1 MDKNSITGIILIAV
15 LVVGYNI
22 MFPPV
27 FEETNT
33 STQDT
38 TSTTVIVEEVIEE
51 TAEILIDENIDDSNV
66 SEELN
71 SKYGAFSISALGQD
85 EEILIENDK
94 LQFLISSKGGRIS
107 SAILKEYQTSDSF
120 L

>member
-1 MDKNSITGIILIAV
+1 
-15 LVVGYNI
+15 